1 MNWEIIQGIL
11 IPFIGTT
18 VGAAFVLFMRRDPE
32 EGFGVLLNGFA
43 AGIMVAASV
52 WSLLIPAEEQCAG
65 MGSFAFLP
73 AAVGLMAGV
82 GFLIA
87 THNVISLMDKL
98 PGRDKGSGLM
108 IFAVTLHNLPEGMA
122 VGAVCAGVL
131 YGETDMT
138 AAAALA
144 LGIAIQNLPEGAIIS
159 MPLHAGGLSRK
170 KAFLCG
176 TLSGAVEP
184 VGALLTIAAA
194 GLVIPAMP
202 YLLGF
207 AAGAMLYV
215 VTAELVPSLAMSGR
229 PTVGAVIFFLGF
241 IIMMSLDI
249 AFG

>member
-1 MNWEIIQGIL
+1 MSWEIIQGIM

-18 VGAAFVLFMRRDPE
+18 LGAALVLFMRRSPG
-32 EGFGVLLNGFA
+32 EGFGIMLDGFA
-43 AGIMVAASV
+43 AGIMTAAGI
-52 WSLLIPAEEQCAG
+52 WSLLIPAAEQCAG
-65 MGSFAFLP
+65 MGRLAFLP
-73 AAVGLMAGV
+73 ASVGLLAGV

-87 THNVISLMDKL
+87 THRIISLLDKL
-98 PGRDKGSGLM
+98 PAGGKGSGLM
-108 IFAVTLHNLPEGMA
+108 IFAVTLHNIPEGMA
-122 VGAVCAGVL
+122 VGAVCAGVMF
-131 YGETDMT
+131 GETDMASAT
-138 AAAALA
+138 ALA

-184 VGALLTIAAA
+184 LSALLTIAAA

-215 VTAELVPSLAMSGR
+215 VNAELVPSLAVSAR
-229 PTVGAVIFFLGF
+229 PTVGAVIYFLGF
-241 IIMMSLDI
+241 IVMMSLDI